1 MFSSIK
7 QPRAKTRTRANL
19 ILKSALILLSALS
32 YSLSS
37 QAESIS
43 TEAAKSGQ
51 QTNTKVV
58 ISTNLG
64 DITLELFDN
73 KAPKTV
79 ANFVRYANEGFYKG
93 TIFHRV
99 IPNFM
104 IQGGGFTEAMQRKS
118 THAPIVNEAQAFVPN
133 VRGSIA
139 MARTNNPHSATSQFF
154 INTVNNRNLNKN
166 SYNAGYA
173 VFGNVTAG
181 MNVVDAISASNT
193 GVNKGMRDVPIK
205 AVTINSVKVLET
217 TSN

>member
-1 MFSSIK
+1 MLTTTHQLSLKLRYKIALLLLGTAFFSGLSHAES
-7 QPRAKTRTRANL
+7 PAAKTQN
-19 ILKSALILLSALS
+19 
-32 YSLSS
+32 
-37 QAESIS
+37 
-43 TEAAKSGQ
+43 TE
-51 QTNTKVV
+51 VV

-64 DITLELFDN
+64 DIKLELFDT

-104 IQGGGFTEAMQRKS
+104 IQGGGFTEAMQRKP

-166 SYNAGYA
+166 SHSAGYA

-193 GVNKGMRDVPIK
+193 GVKNGMRDVPIK
-205 AVTINSVKVLET
+205 AVTINSIKVLEAST
-217 TSN
+217 K